1 MHDLSKFQRMM
12 VCLDLTE
19 MDKNLI
25 QYTSMVASVFE
36 INSVY
41 FYHVTESFELPPEI
55 QEKYPDLIAPLDETL
70 VHEIKDKLEQDFNKP
85 ERCDVHVLVSTGN
98 KTDEVLKMA
107 KIKVVD
113 IMLLGRKKTFSGTGL
128 NSRKIAKSA
137 PSSVIFVPEKPPM
150 ELKKIMVAVDF
161 SNHSRMAFEIGM
173 ALQRKTGAILLSNN
187 VYKVPNGYYKSGKT
201 YEEFA
206 EIMLE
211 NTRRDCEKFFKKI
224 NLEGITY
231 DHTYALD
238 DDPHP
243 ADKIYRTGSENGVD
257 IIVLGSKGRTS
268 AAAFLIGSVAEK
280 LVMESGDIPL
290 FLVKEGKENVGLLEA
305 LFRL

>member
-19 MDKNLI
+19 MDQHLI
-25 QYTSMVASVFE
+25 KYAAMIAKVFE

-41 FYHVTESFELPPEI
+41 FLHVAESFELPLEI

-70 VHEIKDKLEQDFNKP
+70 VHEIKGSLAKDFVNP
-85 ERCDVHVLVSTGN
+85 GGCDVQVSVVAGN

-107 KIKVVD
+107 KVKVVD
-113 IMLLGRKKTFSGTGL
+113 LMILGRKKKVTGTGL
-128 NSRKIAKSA
+128 NSKKIAKSA
-137 PSSVIFVPEKPPM
+137 PSSVIFVPEVPR
-150 ELKKIMVAVDF
+150 LDIKKVMVAVDF
-161 SNHSRMAFEIGM
+161 SNHSLMAFEIGM
-173 ALQRKTGAILLSNN
+173 DIQRKTGAMLLSNN
-187 VYKVPNGYYKSGKT
+187 VYKVPNGFSKSGKS

-211 NTRRDCEKFFKKI
+211 NTKRDCERFFKKI
-224 NLEGITY
+224 DLTGIKH
-231 DHTYALD
+231 DHTFALD

-243 ADKIYRTGSENGVD
+243 ADKIYRTGSENNVD
-257 IIVLGSKGRTS
+257 LIVLGSKGRTG
-268 AAAFLIGSVAEK
+268 AASFLIGSVAEK

-290 FLVKEGKENVGLLEA
+290 LLVKEGKENVSLLQA